1 MRNNAFRFNLQEL
14 GGALGDLSTLLPLM
28 VAMILINGLN
38 ATLVLVGVGMFYIV
52 SGIYFRLP
60 MPVQPLKAV
69 AAIAISLGLS
79 TNVIGAAG
87 LLMGVILLLLSVTN
101 LIAVVVKLF
110 PHAVVR
116 GIQLSIGLLLFG
128 KGIELVFSDGNLIS
142 GTMGTLGMGQ
152 LPLGLFLAISTL
164 LVFVLFKFVFFKQ
177 SQRFPPS
184 LAMLIFGLGAGV
196 VFGSTS
202 GLGELNT
209 ALPGVVLPSIT
220 DFWLAMTVLVIVQLP
235 LTIGNAVVGTWDTAR
250 TYFKDEAYRVTPK
263 ALSMSMGLAN
273 IAAGLFGIMPM
284 CHGSTGLTAHY
295 KLGARTGGANLMI
308 GGLILAVGLFFGIGA
323 IPFLSLIPLSV
334 LGVLLAIVS
343 VYHIILIRDINTKR
357 QMAVVGAVAITTIIL
372 GNMAF
377 GFGAGILLHHILRL
391 DVPKF
396 WSHLSGRVGYYRK
409 AEETQDQ

>member
-128 KGIELVFSDGNLIS
+128 
-142 GTMGTLGMGQ
+142 
-152 LPLGLFLAISTL
+152 
-164 LVFVLFKFVFFKQ
+164 
-177 SQRFPPS
+177 
-184 LAMLIFGLGAGV
+184 
-196 VFGSTS
+196 
-202 GLGELNT
+202 
-209 ALPGVVLPSIT
+209 
-220 DFWLAMTVLVIVQLP
+220 
-235 LTIGNAVVGTWDTAR
+235 
-250 TYFKDEAYRVTPK
+250 
-263 ALSMSMGLAN
+263 
-273 IAAGLFGIMPM
+273 
-284 CHGSTGLTAHY
+284 
-295 KLGARTGGANLMI
+295 
-308 GGLILAVGLFFGIGA
+308 
-323 IPFLSLIPLSV
+323 
-334 LGVLLAIVS
+334 
-343 VYHIILIRDINTKR
+343 
-357 QMAVVGAVAITTIIL
+357 
-372 GNMAF
+372 
-377 GFGAGILLHHILRL
+377 
-391 DVPKF
+391 
-396 WSHLSGRVGYYRK
+396 
-409 AEETQDQ
+409 